1 MALRSTFRLGLTA
14 LSFWPF
20 LPIASRAPIYGRL
33 IFELAIDK
41 RVPWSRKVILGF
53 AVAYVVS
60 PIDLIPDFI
69 PFISRVDDVMVT
81 IIALD
86 LFLEGVPR
94 ELMIEKMYTLGIDG
108 RELERDMEAAR
119 RFLPLPIR
127 ALARRLP
134 VLMEASADVVKA
146 ELEARGFIETEE
158 TAYPTAVYMP
168 SVTLMTS
175 RRNSALR
182 ALRSLVASV
191 SSAGAAEA
199 RHPTRTQ
206 AQRTV

>member
-20 LPIASRAPIYGRL
+20 IPIATRAPVYGRL
-33 IFELAIDK
+33 IAELAVDG
-41 RVPWSRKVILGF
+41 RVPWSRKAILGL
-53 AVAYVVS
+53 AAAYVLS
-60 PIDLIPDFI
+60 PVDLIPDFV

-127 ALARRLP
+127 MFARRLP
-134 VLMEASADVVKA
+134 ALMEASADVVRT
-146 ELEARGFIETEE
+146 ELEERGYLQIPAQDKE
-158 TAYPTAVYMP
+158 AI
-168 SVTLMTS
+168 
-175 RRNSALR
+175 SA
-182 ALRSLVASV
+182 
-191 SSAGAAEA
+191 
-199 RHPTRTQ
+199 
-206 AQRTV
+206 

>member
-1 MALRSTFRLGLTA
+1 MALRSSFRLGLTA

-20 LPIASRAPIYGRL
+20 LPIASRAPVYGRL
-33 IFELAIDK
+33 IYELAIDR
-41 RVPWSRKVILGF
+41 RVPWSRKAILGI
-53 AVAYVVS
+53 AVAYVIS
-60 PIDLIPDFI
+60 PIDFIPDFV

-127 ALARRLP
+127 PFARRLP
-134 VLMEASADVVKA
+134 ALIEASADVVRV
-146 ELEARGFIETEE
+146 ELEARGYLETEE
-158 TAYPTAVYMP
+158 PDKEAI
-168 SVTLMTS
+168 
-175 RRNSALR
+175 SA
-182 ALRSLVASV
+182 
-191 SSAGAAEA
+191 
-199 RHPTRTQ
+199 
-206 AQRTV
+206 

>member
-1 MALRSTFRLGLTA
+1 M
-14 LSFWPF
+14 
-20 LPIASRAPIYGRL
+20 
-33 IFELAIDK
+33 
-41 RVPWSRKVILGF
+41 

-60 PIDLIPDFI
+60 PIDIIPDFV

-127 ALARRLP
+127 TLARRLP
-134 VLMEASADVVKA
+134 ALIEASADVVKA
-146 ELEARGFIETEE
+146 ELEARGYLESTGQDKEAI
-158 TAYPTAVYMP
+158 
-168 SVTLMTS
+168 
-175 RRNSALR
+175 SA
-182 ALRSLVASV
+182 
-191 SSAGAAEA
+191 
-199 RHPTRTQ
+199 
-206 AQRTV
+206 

>member
-1 MALRSTFRLGLTA
+1 MALRSTFKLGLTA

-33 IFELAIDK
+33 IFELAMDG
-41 RVPWSRKVILGF
+41 RVPWSRKAILGF
-53 AVAYVVS
+53 AVAYVIS

-69 PFISRVDDVMVT
+69 PFISRVDDVVIT

-134 VLMEASADVVKA
+134 ALMEASADVVKA

-158 TAYPTAVYMP
+158 TDK
-168 SVTLMTS
+168 
-175 RRNSALR
+175 
-182 ALRSLVASV
+182 
-191 SSAGAAEA
+191 EA
-199 RHPTRTQ
+199 IE
-206 AQRTV
+206 A